1 MFFLYNIYRTYT
13 DENKIMAKET
23 IMVAV
28 RLDPKEHEQ
37 VIKLTKQEDLTIS
50 QIIRRA
56 LRDYVKK
63 MLIVDKEE

>member
-1 MFFLYNIYRTYT
+1 
-13 DENKIMAKET
+13 MAKET

-37 VIKLTKQEDLTIS
+37 AIKLTKQEDLTIS

-63 MLIVDKEE
+63 MLIVDKEK

>member
-1 MFFLYNIYRTYT
+1 
-13 DENKIMAKET
+13 MAKET

-50 QIIRRA
+50 QVIRRA

-63 MLIVDKEE
+63 MLIVDQEE